1 MSASSTSSPGT
12 DALAP
17 GTELIVDRLAYR
29 HHGIYLGEGLVIH
42 YAGRLRYPHGLI
54 EAVPLRSFVGKR
66 RVHVGRRPAESLHGE
81 AIVRRARSRL
91 GERRYAIFSNN
102 CEHFSS
108 WCQVGDSRS
117 KQVDRLLLRIRA
129 VRCAVCSILPRRCGS
144 CLKRGLRLVLSSK
157 LVAAKCLLRFSAADP
172 TVPTVWE
179 SRAVSGGRC

>member
-1 MSASSTSSPGT
+1 MSALSTSALAT

-42 YAGRLRYPHGLI
+42 YAGRIRHLHGLI
-54 EAVPLRSFVGKR
+54 EAVPFRSFVGKR

-102 CEHFSS
+102 CEHFCS
-108 WCQVGDSRS
+108 WCQVGESRS

-129 VRCAVCSILPRRCGS
+129 VRCAVSSIAPRRCGRY
-144 CLKRGLRLVLSSK
+144 LKRGFRIVLSSK
-157 LVAAKCLLRFSAADP
+157 SIAAKCLLRFSAAGLN
-172 TVPTVWE
+172 VPTVWE
-179 SRAVSGGRC
+179 LRAVSGGGR

>member
-1 MSASSTSSPGT
+1 MSASSASSLGT

-42 YAGRLRYPHGLI
+42 YAGRIRCPHGLI
-54 EAVPLRSFVGKR
+54 ETVPLRSFVGKR
-66 RVHVGRRPAESLHGE
+66 RVQVGRRPAESLHGE

-102 CEHFSS
+102 CEHFCS
-108 WCQVGDSRS
+108 WCQVGESRS

-129 VRCAVCSILPRRCGS
+129 VRCAVCPCGNRGPSLEEGASNGYVRWRGPGRFASRCGT
-144 CLKRGLRLVLSSK
+144 
-157 LVAAKCLLRFSAADP
+157 VA
-172 TVPTVWE
+172 
-179 SRAVSGGRC
+179 

>member
-1 MSASSTSSPGT
+1 MSASSASSLGT

-42 YAGRLRYPHGLI
+42 YAGRISHPHGLI
-54 EAVPLRSFVGKR
+54 ETIPLRSFVGKR

-102 CEHFSS
+102 CEHFCS
-108 WCQVGDSRS
+108 WCQLGASRS
-117 KQVDRLLLRIRA
+117 EQVDRFLQRIRA
-129 VRCAVCSILPRRCGS
+129 VAIRHRPGSHLRRFAPRKHPPTFGS
-144 CLKRGLRLVLSSK
+144 RFSGLRRR
-157 LVAAKCLLRFSAADP
+157 RF
-172 TVPTVWE
+172 
-179 SRAVSGGRC
+179 GRRRTA